1 MTSAAQPTRMKGATH
16 VTEPGL
22 CARNATTG
30 AHPPHPTHHCRVGR
44 AGSRC
49 RDATNRTGPR
59 DRLGHHAHRL
69 RRGAPPTPSESTSQ
83 QRSEASPLLVFVKLP
98 RDRCGIRSLALSGRA
113 RWWGPAV
120 ARPSSVSNRG
130 APPSSDFSVLGRR
143 SCCTKPPPGPGTFSK
158 LPQCITL
165 GGRVAL
171 GSVDALRLRSRSL
184 RRDWWCP

>member
-30 AHPPHPTHHCRVGR
+30 ARPPHPTHHCRVGR

-83 QRSEASPLLVFVKLP
+83 QRSEASPLL
-98 RDRCGIRSLALSGRA
+98 G
-113 RWWGPAV
+113 
-120 ARPSSVSNRG
+120 SVSNRG

-143 SCCTKPPPGPGTFSK
+143 SCCTKPPQVLALSPSFRSVLLSEAELLWAPLMRCVSGAGACGEIGGAPKRGAGPGSCFH
-158 LPQCITL
+158 LLWLWWGI
-165 GGRVAL
+165 GG
-171 GSVDALRLRSRSL
+171 GE
-184 RRDWWCP
+184 

>member
-30 AHPPHPTHHCRVGR
+30 ARPPHPTHHCRVGR

-98 RDRCGIRSLALSGRA
+98 RDRCGIRSLGPSALVGSHRRATKLRIESGR
-113 RWWGPAV
+113 
-120 ARPSSVSNRG
+120 SSE
-130 APPSSDFSVLGRR
+130 LGFLSPRQEELLYEA
-143 SCCTKPPPGPGTFSK
+143 PPGPGTFSK